1 MNLSNR
7 ELMQVSGGGYGLW
20 AALGGVITFLISAIE
35 GFLNPIECSK

>member
-1 MNLSNR
+1 
-7 ELMQVSGGGYGLW
+7 MQVSGGGYGLW